1 MTGAAAPRQ
10 EDIGR
15 YLGFYGPAPWIL
27 LGLFVL
33 SYTYVAFTAGARTA
47 LDVVALAVTFLAA
60 TLLAA
65 PAPTPLPVWRT
76 VIVVVLIPTALAA
89 SLTHP
94 IVDPTGYGVW
104 SLRTGI
110 ILMYWLALR
119 ARYLAAWIAE
129 GASLAVACGW
139 SIITTDSPLL
149 GLKISYGG
157 ILTLFAVTLFA
168 RALHATARR
177 IVSHREA
184 ERERADREARAA
196 AADFDAEAELRAVRE
211 IAQPTLEQ
219 IAAGKRPDPAMV
231 GSLEAALRDLIRG
244 RNLAVEPLVT
254 MLRSVRAS
262 GTDVLLLDDLAD
274 HDLTDAQRTA
284 IAKWATACLAG
295 SRDAASATIRL
306 ALHEGKPLASMTLDG
321 GSYVEFAP
329 LTSSAGWF
337 DLPVLGPEFPGQDT
351 RARQR

>member
-1 MTGAAAPRQ
+1 MEPAVSARSADRPD
-10 EDIGR
+10 DIGR

-27 LGLFVL
+27 LGLFVV

-47 LDVVALAVTFLAA
+47 LDVTALAMTFFAA

-76 VIVVVLIPTALAA
+76 VAVVALIPTALAV

-139 SIITTDSPLL
+139 SIITTGNPLL
-149 GLKISYGG
+149 GLRISYGG
-157 ILTLFAVTLFA
+157 ILTLLAVTLFA

-177 IVSHREA
+177 IIAHRDA
-184 ERERADREARAA
+184 ERERADHEARAA
-196 AADFDAEAELRAVRE
+196 AADFDAETELRVVRD
-211 IAQPTLEQ
+211 IAQPTLER
-219 IAAGKRPDPAMV
+219 IAAEERPDPVIV
-231 GSLEAALRDLIRG
+231 GGLEAALRDLIRG

-254 MLRSVRAS
+254 MLRTVRAS

-274 HDLTDAQRTA
+274 HDLTDAKRTA
-284 IAKWATACLAG
+284 IAKWATAHLSG
-295 SRDAASATIRL
+295 SRSTTSVTIRV
-306 ALHEGKPLASMTLDG
+306 ALHDGEPLVSMTRDG

-329 LTSSAGWF
+329 
-337 DLPVLGPEFPGQDT
+337 
-351 RARQR
+351 